1 MSVDDQPD
9 QESIAKLAYLLWESR
24 GRPADSAKQDWSEAE
39 ALLAASKAAK
49 AADAK
54 APGGKISTL
63 KWSGQKRIDASRARK
78 RARVIP
84 ANRTAQLLLRFA
96 RCADG
101 AVNPSRSCG
110 SCCQVSV

>member
-63 KWSGQKRIDASRARK
+63 NTPTPLKVERAKTDRRKSRAK
-78 RARVIP
+78 KSTS
-84 ANRTAQLLLRFA
+84 NTGES
-96 RCADG
+96 DG
-101 AVNPSRSCG
+101 PVTP
-110 SCCQVSV
+110 